1 MPLAKRTYLL
11 PITDERV
18 AITVSIFITEL
29 LVKLLLVEGEWLRK
43 MWYIY
48 IMQYYGAIKMD
59 SIEEYLL
66 I

>member
-29 LVKLLLVEGEWLRK
+29 LVKLLLVEGE
-43 MWYIY
+43 
-48 IMQYYGAIKMD
+48 
-59 SIEEYLL
+59 
-66 I
+66 